1 MENFTRPTMQKNHKT
16 KVQKLSVVETPEAIA
31 NKNNLESYLDFSSLS
46 SIQKILLKT
55 DGTVTLLLE
64 LWLSESIRLTKLSE
78 RVISL
83 EQNNPSLGVPSGE
96 RVLER
101 KILLQGETSKKNL
114 VYAESLIVLN
124 RLEKNFATKLLNTE
138 ETIGK
143 LWINSKLETFREIL
157 SITQEQAGS
166 LANYFNIESQDLL
179 MSRTYRIFSNKTP
192 IMLITEK
199 FPKIFLQ

>member
-16 KVQKLSVVETPEAIA
+16 KVQKFSVVETPEAIA

>member
-16 KVQKLSVVETPEAIA
+16 KVQKLSVVETPEAIE